1 MSTAKSPTRSGFD
14 PASQLIALTGARPHV
29 VVAFSGGI
37 DSTALACALVRA
49 RRKLGG
55 VRLLHVDHGLQQASG
70 DWARH
75 CARQARAWRVPF
87 ESLRARIAVRRGESP
102 EAAARAARYALL
114 TQALR
119 PGEVLVTAQHRDDQV
134 ETLLLQLF
142 RGAGVAGLAAMPPIA
157 NFGPGR
163 IARPLLEVARA
174 DIEKYAR
181 QQKLN
186 WIEDP
191 TNELVRFDRNFLR
204 HRVLPA
210 VRSRWKGVDEAVAR
224 SARHMAEAARLLDD
238 VGRRDLAACAD
249 GAALQVASLRALPM
263 PRRRNALRAFILR
276 AGLEAPSAVKL
287 REMSGAL
294 LAARVDAQPA
304 VDWPGAVLRRRSGRL
319 QLEVVSQL
327 PVVETTT
334 TASKS
339 WRWRH
344 QREFL
349 LNDGDSL
356 ELVADAAGPIDLDEL
371 PETLDLRE
379 RHGGESLRPGP
390 RARTQALK
398 KLMQAAKLPVEE
410 RARLPLLYAGER
422 LVAAGDRWIDAS
434 IAAND
439 KSRRRARLAW
449 RRAR

>member
-1 MSTAKSPTRSGFD
+1 MFD
-14 PASQLIALTGARPHV
+14 PAAQLLALTGPRPRIA
-29 VVAFSGGI
+29 VAFSGGM
-37 DSTALACALVRA
+37 DSTALAHALVRA
-49 RRKLGG
+49 RRRLGAL
-55 VRLLHVDHGLQQASG
+55 RLLHVDHGLQAASD
-70 DWARH
+70 DWARQ
-75 CARQARAWRVPF
+75 CARQARTWCVSF
-87 ESLRARIAVRRGESP
+87 ETLRAQVAARRGESP
-102 EAAARAARYALL
+102 EAAARTARYALL
-114 TQALR
+114 AQAME

-163 IARPLLEVARA
+163 IARPLLEFTRA

-181 QQKLN
+181 QHQLK

-210 VRSRWKGVDEAVAR
+210 IRARWKGVDEAVAR
-224 SARHMAEAARLLDD
+224 SARHMAEAAVLLGD
-238 VGRRDLAACAD
+238 VARRDLDACAD
-249 GAALQVASLRALPM
+249 GAGLGVASLRALPL

-294 LAARVDAQPA
+294 LAARVDAQPE
-304 VDWPGAVLRRRSGRL
+304 VDWPGGVLRRRGGRL
-319 QLEVVSQL
+319 QLVTVTRQPGSEAD
-327 PVVETTT
+327 T
-334 TASKS
+334 TATKS

-344 QREFL
+344 EREL
-349 LNDGDSL
+349 RLNAGDAL
-356 ELVADAAGPIDLDEL
+356 ELVDDEAGPIDLDHLPATLEL
-371 PETLDLRE
+371 RA
-379 RHGGESLRPGP
+379 RRGGESLRPHA

-398 KLMQAAKLPVEE
+398 KLMQAAKLSVEE

-422 LVAAGDRWIDAS
+422 LVAVGDRWIDAS